1 MTLIEIVMI
10 FFVHWIADFV
20 LQSDEDAKGKSKYV
34 KNLINHTASY
44 SLFWFT
50 PLLIYSSAIKFFH
63 INTMGILHDAFDFVC
78 ITFVLHTITDYFTS
92 RLNAILWEDKRVHDF
107 FVSVGFD
114 QVLHYIQ
121 LFITFY
127 IIYK

>member
-1 MTLIEIVMI
+1 MTLIEIIMI
-10 FFVHWIADFV
+10 VFGHWIADFV
-20 LQSDEDAKGKSKYV
+20 LQSDEDAKGKSKYA
-34 KNLINHTASY
+34 KNLINHTALY

-50 PLLIYSSAIKFFH
+50 PLLIYSWSANFFNIK
-63 INTMGILHDAFDFVC
+63 TGILFHNAFDFICV
-78 ITFVLHTITDYFTS
+78 TFIFHTITDYFTS
-92 RLNAILWEDKRVHDF
+92 RINAKLWEEKKVHRF
-107 FVSVGFD
+107 FVSIGFD